1 MHRFR
6 GTDVGWGV
14 LAIVINVALV
24 VGVVLLLSGRDA
36 SEVAEKP
43 PPPSPT
49 ASPTPSA
56 SPSASPSATTTE
68 ALFAREAPTTVAVLG
83 DQTGDGQGEWVGI
96 LGELLGR
103 DRRVTVHR
111 LDPADP
117 TVYAQKQAYGST
129 GPVVTIYNGSRPGA
143 LADYGARRLG
153 FLSPKAPDVVVLNYG
168 RNDDADKVAARLT
181 TTTKALRKAWPRAVV
196 TVTLQPPTADDAAK
210 DVRDAVAAWAGTSGV
225 RTLDVAKVFLDT
237 GEPNSYVSSRDG
249 LVMSGRGDRFWGQTA
264 YRLLVG
270 SEPPEAAEAATTGT
284 PAEGEATPTSTPEET
299 EAATSAGS
307 RPRRTSAPQPTA
319 TPTPSPSRSV
329 RGPTIVPFP
338 TLTTAPT
345 PSDSTPGETGP
356 ADTTPEQPAP

>member
-14 LAIVINVALV
+14 LAIVVNVALV

-36 SEVAEKP
+36 SQVAERP
-43 PPPSPT
+43 PPASPT

-56 SPSASPSATTTE
+56 TPSASPSATTTK
-68 ALFAREAPTTVAVLG
+68 ALFARETPTTVAVLG
-83 DQTGDGQGEWVGI
+83 DQTSDGQGEWVGI

-143 LADYGARRLG
+143 LADYAARRLG
-153 FLSPKAPDVVVLNYG
+153 FLSPKAPDLVVLNYG

-181 TTTKALRKAWPRAVV
+181 TTTTALKKAWPRAIVA
-196 TVTLQPPTADDAAK
+196 VTLQPPTADDAAK
-210 DVRDAVAAWAGTSGV
+210 DVREAVQAWAGTSGV
-225 RTLDVAKVFLDT
+225 VILDVAKVFLDT
-237 GEPNSYVSSRDG
+237 GEPNSYVSARDA

-270 SEPPEAAEAATTGT
+270 SEPPEAVATGT
-284 PAEGEATPTSTPEET
+284 PDTGEATPTSTPETT
-299 EAATSAGS
+299 EPVTSAN
-307 RPRRTSAPQPTA
+307 RPRRTRAPQPT
-319 TPTPSPSRSV
+319 TSSTPSPSRSE
-329 RGPTIVPFP
+329 RGPTTIPFP
-338 TLTTAPT
+338 TLTTVP
-345 PSDSTPGETGP
+345 PPGDPTPGETAP
-356 ADTTPEQPAP
+356 AGTAPDQPAS

>member
-1 MHRFR
+1 M
-6 GTDVGWGV
+6 GWGV
-14 LAIVINVALV
+14 LAIVVNVALV

-49 ASPTPSA
+49 ASPTSSP

-68 ALFAREAPTTVAVLG
+68 ALFAREAPMTVAVLG
-83 DQTGDGQGEWVGI
+83 DQTSDGQGEWVGI

-117 TVYAQKQAYGST
+117 TIYAQKQAYGSS

-143 LADYGARRLG
+143 LADYAARRLG
-153 FLSPKAPDVVVLNYG
+153 FLSPKAPDLVVLNYG

-181 TTTKALRKAWPRAVV
+181 TTTTAMKKAWPRAVV
-196 TVTLQPPTADDAAK
+196 AVTLQPPTADDAAK
-210 DVRDAVAAWAGTSGV
+210 DVREAVQAWARTSGV
-225 RTLDVAKVFLDT
+225 ATLDVAKVFLDT
-237 GEPNSYVSSRDG
+237 GEPNSYVSARDG

-270 SEPPEAAEAATTGT
+270 SEPPEPATTGS
-284 PAEGEATPTSTPEET
+284 ADEAEATPTSTPEGT
-299 EAATSAGS
+299 EPVTSAD
-307 RPRRTSAPQPTA
+307 RPRRTSGPA
-319 TPTPSPSRSV
+319 PTPSATASPSRSV
-329 RGPTIVPFP
+329 RGPTIIPFP
-338 TLTTAPT
+338 TLTGDPSPT
-345 PSDSTPGETGP
+345 DPPGETAP
-356 ADTTPEQPAP
+356 ADQTPEEPAS